1 MTVDEVLV
9 HDKIMVLQFCLWM
22 LQFLP
27 AWSPTVHAKYNSP
40 PEIVIPVRVT
50 DTAGGHNSSLGWLS
64 YGLRFG
70 GERHIITMK
79 RTKYFIS
86 RNFLLLT
93 YTDQGDLRG
102 EQPFVRSDCYYHGHV
117 DGDPDSTVIIHT
129 CLGSLQ
135 GILEI
140 NGTAYEI
147 MPKNLTSKFEH
158 LIHKIDRED
167 SELHSMR
174 CGLTDEEIARQM
186 KIQESKDSTLMQ
198 SQYEN
203 WWTHHK
209 YLEYFVVIDNQRYVY
224 RANNVTIC
232 MLETFEI
239 VNGLN
244 GYYLQIDISVI
255 ITTLQVWTQINE
267 VNVTRSIGQVLGDF
281 CSWKNRHF
289 QNHIRHDLAHLLPRQ
304 GYGGTLGLAYV
315 GTVCTSYNC
324 AVNSFM
330 SDTITDLSF
339 IIAHEMGH
347 NLGMNHD
354 EKYCTCGLS
363 NCIMAPAKSNS
374 PRFSN
379 CSYNEMYSTITRR
392 NCLNNDPDIFVTINL
407 TLCGNNVVEEGEE
420 CDCGSLASCLHDPCC
435 SEDCV
440 FKPNAEC
447 AQGLCCKDC
456 KFKPPGTV
464 CRRPRNECDLPEWCN
479 GTSAECPEDVY
490 KKDGSPCRGDGYC
503 YKMKCPKR
511 EEHCQRLFGKTARS
525 ANKNCYMKVNKQGDR
540 FGNCGND
547 SSNYRRCDNA
557 DVLCGR
563 IQCENVTQIPW
574 RRSHETV
581 HWTHFNNVNC
591 WSIDYH
597 FGMTLADSGAV
608 TDGTGCGQDLICVNR
623 KCIHKFDLL
632 SNCSASQCN
641 MKGVCNN
648 KHHCHCDVNWEPPD
662 CQLSGFGGSIDS
674 GPPPRIRKSNI
685 GMLILGLMIFFLVL
699 FSLIFLIT
707 RKKSRRKLK
716 EMLYSNTEPSI
727 DDKA

>member
-1 MTVDEVLV
+1 
-9 HDKIMVLQFCLWM
+9 MVLQFCLWM

-27 AWSPTVHAKYNSP
+27 AWSPTVHAKYSSP
-40 PEIVIPVRVT
+40 PEVVIPVRVT
-50 DTAGGHNSSLGWLS
+50 DTGRHNSSLGWLS

-102 EQPFVRSDCYYHGHV
+102 EQPFVQTDCYYHGHV
-117 DGDPDSTVIIHT
+117 DGDPDSTVIINT

-147 MPKNLTSKFEH
+147 MPKNLTSTFEH
-158 LIHKIDRED
+158 LIYKINRED

-224 RANNVTIC
+224 RANNVTTC

-267 VNVTRSIGQVLGDF
+267 VNVTRGIGHVLSDF

-289 QNHIRHDLAHLLPRQ
+289 HNRIRHDLAHLLPRQ
-304 GYGGTLGLAYV
+304 SYGGTLGLAYV
-315 GTVCTSYNC
+315 GTVCTRTNC
-324 AVNSFM
+324 AVNSFRTDRL
-330 SDTITDLSF
+330 SDLSF

-347 NLGMNHD
+347 NLGMHHD

-363 NCIMAPAKSNS
+363 NCIMAPAKSDS
-374 PRFSN
+374 PKFSN
-379 CSYNEMYSTITRR
+379 CSYESMYSTITRR
-392 NCLNNDPDIFVTINL
+392 NCLNNDPDIVVTINL
-407 TLCGNNVVEEGEE
+407 TLCGNNVVEEGEQ

-456 KFKPPGTV
+456 KFKPSGTV
-464 CRRPRNECDLPEWCN
+464 CRRQKNECDLPEWCN

-490 KKDGSPCRGDGYC
+490 KKDGSPCRDDGYC

-525 ANKNCYMKVNKQGDR
+525 ANKNCYVKMNKQGDR

-563 IQCENVTQIPW
+563 IQCENVRQIPR

-608 TDGTGCGQDLICVNR
+608 TDGTGCGQDLICVDR
-623 KCIHKFDLL
+623 KCIHKSDLL
-632 SNCSASQCN
+632 SNCSAFQCN

-648 KHHCHCDVNWEPPD
+648 KHHCHCDVNWEPPH

-685 GMLILGLMIFFLVL
+685 GMLVLGLMIFFLVL

-707 RKKSRRKLK
+707 TKKSRHKLK
-716 EMLYSNTEPSI
+716 EMLYSNTEPGI
-727 DDKA
+727 DDKSKNTK